1 MSFDNDAVHCV
12 FKFSESVAE
21 LVCECITKF
30 NRIVF
35 FLLFLNKFT
44 EEQERVQKKTFVNW
58 INSYLSKVSTKLIR
72 MSKWP
77 YDGFFIGKF
86 MQKWKY
92 SCLDE
97 QMT

>member
-35 FLLFLNKFT
+35 VFFLNEFT

-58 INSYLSKVSTKLIR
+58 INSYLSKVSTTLIR
-72 MSKWP
+72 VTKWP
-77 YDGFFIGKF
+77 YDGFL
-86 MQKWKY
+86 
-92 SCLDE
+92 SENLCRNE
-97 QMT
+97 NTAV